1 MKGVNSLF
9 DLALIG
15 SFGAADAADHYLFY
29 IFGLGVSPYITSM
42 WIIMAFIIILAF
54 LSTRNLQWRPTG
66 LQNAMELAIESLLDF
81 LGGIMGSKKEAKKFF
96 PFLATMFIFIL
107 FMNYSSV
114 LPGSGILPWLTTPT
128 TTWSVTLAMAIIV
141 FFSIPYY
148 GVKEKGFA
156 YFKHFIEPYPF
167 ILPLNIL
174 EELTKPLSL
183 SLRLFGNMFGEKM
196 VGMTLFGLMPL
207 ILPLPAYFL
216 GLLFG
221 SIQAFVF
228 TLLTAVYISTATSNH

>member
-1 MKGVNSLF
+1 ML
-9 DLALIG
+9 DIALAG
-15 SFGAADAADHYLFY
+15 SFGAAEHADHYLFH
-29 IFGLGVSPYITSM
+29 IFGVGVSAYITSM
-42 WIIMAFIIILAF
+42 WIVMAF
-54 LSTRNLQWRPTG
+54 LSLIAYLATRNMQWIPTG
-66 LQNAMELAIESLLDF
+66 KMQNFMEFAVEALLDF
-81 LGGIMGSKKEAKKFF
+81 FGGIMGSKEHARKFF
-96 PFLATMFIFIL
+96 PFLATLFMFIL
-107 FMNYSSV
+107 FLNYSSV
-114 LPGSGILPWLTTPT
+114 LPGSGNLPWLTTPT
-128 TTWSVTLAMAIIV
+128 TTWSVTLALAVIV
-141 FFSIPYY
+141 FFSIHYY
-148 GVKEKGFA
+148 GAKEKGLS

-167 ILPLNIL
+167 LLPLNIV

-228 TLLTAVYISTATSNH
+228 TLLAAVYIANATAHH

>member
-1 MKGVNSLF
+1 MLDF
-9 DLALIG
+9 ALAG
-15 SFGAADAADHYLFY
+15 SFGATDHYLFH
-29 IFGLGVSPYITSM
+29 IFGVGVSAYITSM
-42 WIIMAFIIILAF
+42 WIVMAMLSLLGFLA
-54 LSTRNLQWRPTG
+54 TRNMQWIPTG
-66 LQNAMELAIESLLDF
+66 KLQNFMEFVVEALIDF
-81 LGGIMGSKKEAKKFF
+81 LGGIMGSRENAKKYF
-96 PFLATMFIFIL
+96 PFLGTLFLFIL
-107 FMNYSSV
+107 FLNYSSV
-114 LPGSGILPWLTTPT
+114 LPGSGNLTWLTTPT
-128 TTWSVTLAMAIIV
+128 TTWSVTLALAVVVFLAIH
-141 FFSIPYY
+141 YY
-148 GVKEKGFA
+148 GVKEKGLG

-167 ILPLNIL
+167 LLPLNII

-228 TLLTAVYISTATSNH
+228 TLLAAVYISTSTANH